1 MEAARV
7 IGAPAK
13 EVKAFLEELWN
24 ARVLTR
30 DGEVAPAPVE
40 GERSVDLPLSGPRHP
55 DQPGGELMPGGDN
68 LEVEFEM
75 QDWAVKNGYLW
86 SAAWEMTYRCNE
98 SCIHCFNPGASHS
111 AGQRPRRRTK
121 ELSTEEG
128 IRLLR
133 DLKSIGVF
141 RLLLTGGEVLL
152 RKDFFDTLKTA
163 RELGFSVT
171 VFTNGVLPTQQQV
184 EQLAGLYPHRV
195 ELSLYSHDAGIHD
208 AITRVGGSHAR
219 TMDTARQLLSLGTT
233 VALKMVVMTPNVSD
247 TEAFRALCA
256 EIGCEALID
265 YNLSA
270 GVDGAQEPVKNLAIA
285 AADLIRAALEPESP
299 LYVGTVGRPW
309 RRDGKP
315 TGSICGAGR
324 TTIGVSPEGHVSPCI
339 SMPTYAGSARDDG
352 VVAIWRNSTIGS
364 RSSGACQGDNA
375 LTDAQTITWEQSRF
389 CGTHDRCGWCQ
400 RCPGLPLLER
410 GDERLPSTVL
420 CRNAAARRI
429 AFDLLVEQGAGAT
442 VDDRCLET
450 ARARYRDEVEL
461 WAIES
466 VIEKRLGRLDDLRTV
481 LRDRVRASAL
491 QAMPRSG
498 AASG

>member
-389 CGTHDRCGWCQ
+389 CGTHDRCAWCQ